1 MQLMIDM
8 LKYAAAWPEI
18 LPQSL
23 GNSRSPR

>member
-8 LKYAAAWPEI
+8 LAFAAASPEI

-23 GNSRSPR
+23 GNTQTPR

>member
-8 LKYAAAWPEI
+8 LTFAAAWPEI

-23 GNSRSPR
+23 GNTRGPR